1 MSVSDCACFK
11 SLPIFRRADADEP
24 NRDNR
29 LVDHMTSPPIP
40 LTSPG
45 LIVLTRKRVRTTIP
59 GLSYVFLFGLLCSAA
74 VVWSQDN
81 LSRSTS
87 TTSSPNP
94 ATQPNPPAFE
104 SRHFKVSLAPAEGV
118 NSPQALEESEGEHE
132 ALSSPEEES
141 PAMGPSIQKSEGQV
155 GEKRGEMVIAP
166 IPLSNPAIGSGLIL
180 GLGYIFPLDKQ
191 DERSPP
197 SMIAGAAMFASSGS
211 WALGAAT
218 KLYFKEDRY
227 RLTAVY
233 GRGEID
239 YSFYGIG
246 DAAGRLGI
254 SIPIHQGGRAL
265 LIEPLFHLKWNL
277 FLGPRYQWRS
287 LGIQLSGENLPPDF
301 EFTPKE
307 LNAKT
312 AALGFHLQQDRRN
325 SQFYP
330 DRGRLVD
337 VIGDVFHEGIG
348 SDLNYQ
354 SYNFALNTY
363 SHIEAKQV
371 LAFRAYGCAV
381 TGDVPFYDL
390 CFVGAHNDIRGYQS
404 GRYQDRR
411 LLATQLEYRLELP
424 KRIGLVGFFG
434 VAEVAPTVGK
444 FNAENMLPA
453 GGVGLRYMVARKNHL
468 NLRFDYGIGK
478 DGGGF
483 YMGLGEAF

>member
-1 MSVSDCACFK
+1 MSVWDCADFK
-11 SLPIFRRADADEP
+11 SSL
-24 NRDNR
+24 
-29 LVDHMTSPPIP
+29 
-40 LTSPG
+40 G
-45 LIVLTRKRVRTTIP
+45 LIALMKNSAPRMKLT
-59 GLSYVFLFGLLCSAA
+59 LAHAFLFGLLFSAP
-74 VVWSQDN
+74 VVWSQGNVD
-81 LSRSTS
+81 RSAAP
-87 TTSSPNP
+87 TSSPN
-94 ATQPNPPAFE
+94 AARQSE
-104 SRHFKVSLAPAEGV
+104 SSVSKSRHLKFDLAPAEGV
-118 NSPQALEESEGEHE
+118 NSPQALEESQGEHE
-132 ALSSPEEES
+132 ALSSPVEEES
-141 PAMGPSIQKSEGQV
+141 PAMVPSIQKSEDQV
-155 GEKRGEMVIAP
+155 GQKRGEMVIAP

-180 GLGYIFPLDKQ
+180 GLGYIFPLDKK

-197 SMIAGAAMFASSGS
+197 SIIGGAGMYASSGS

-233 GRGEID
+233 GRGEVD

-254 SIPIHQGGRAL
+254 SVPIHQGGRAL

-287 LGIQLSGENLPPDF
+287 LGVQFTGENLPPDF
-301 EFTPKE
+301 EFSPKE

-337 VIGDVFHEGIG
+337 VIGDVFHEGLG

-363 SHIEAKQV
+363 SHIGAKQV

-424 KRIGLVGFFG
+424 KRVGLVGFFG
-434 VAEVAPTVGK
+434 VAEVAPTIGK

-468 NLRFDYGIGK
+468 NLRFDYGVGK

-483 YMGLGEAF
+483 YMGIGEAF

>member
-1 MSVSDCACFK
+1 MSFRGSADYK
-11 SLPIFRRADADEP
+11 SLRKLKYKDSHEP
-24 NRDNR
+24 H
-29 LVDHMTSPPIP
+29 LIP
-40 LTSPG
+40 LRLLAFLRDSSPMTKPA
-45 LIVLTRKRVRTTIP
+45 LHN
-59 GLSYVFLFGLLCSAA
+59 VFLFGLLFSAPA
-74 VVWSQDN
+74 VYAQGNID
-81 LSRSTS
+81 
-87 TTSSPNP
+87 SSASATLPPNS
-94 ATQPNPPAFE
+94 AKQ
-104 SRHFKVSLAPAEGV
+104 SKHSVSKSHHLQLDLAPAEGV
-118 NSPQALEESEGEHE
+118 NSPQALEESQGEHE

-141 PAMGPSIQKSEGQV
+141 PAMGPSPQESENQV

-166 IPLSNPAIGSGLIL
+166 IPLSNPAIGSGLVL
-180 GLGYIFPLDKQ
+180 GLGYIFPLAKD

-197 SMIAGAAMFASSGS
+197 SMIGGAGMYASSGS

-287 LGIQLSGENLPPDF
+287 LGVQFSAENLPPDF

-330 DRGRLVD
+330 DRGRLID
-337 VIGDVFHEGIG
+337 VIGDVFHQGIG

-363 SHIEAKQV
+363 SHIGAKQV

-424 KRIGLVGFFG
+424 KRVGLVGFFG
-434 VAEVAPTVGK
+434 VAEVAPTIGK

-468 NLRFDYGIGK
+468 NLRFDYGVGK

>member
-1 MSVSDCACFK
+1 MLSTRNILRCWTASHCISASVCPTKAAPS
-11 SLPIFRRADADEP
+11 
-24 NRDNR
+24 
-29 LVDHMTSPPIP
+29 
-40 LTSPG
+40 
-45 LIVLTRKRVRTTIP
+45 LIV
-59 GLSYVFLFGLLCSAA
+59 LFGLLFSAH
-74 VVWSQDN
+74 VVWPQSN
-81 LSRSTS
+81 VARPTS
-87 TTSSPNP
+87 DTSSPNS
-94 ATQPNPPAFE
+94 AGRSKASK
-104 SRHFKVSLAPAEGV
+104 SRHLKLDLGPAEGV
-118 NSPQALEESEGEHE
+118 NLPQALEESQVEHE
-132 ALSSPEEES
+132 VLYSTVEGKSSAMPRGQKPEDQ
-141 PAMGPSIQKSEGQV
+141 AGQ
-155 GEKRGEMVIAP
+155 GRGEMVIAP

-180 GLGYIFPLDKQ
+180 GLGYIFPLNKE

-197 SMIAGAAMFASSGS
+197 SIIGGAGMYASSGS
-211 WALGAAT
+211 WALGAVA

-246 DAAGRLGI
+246 DAAGRLGV
-254 SIPIHQGGRAL
+254 SVPIHQGGRAL
-265 LIEPLFHLKWNL
+265 LVEPLFHLKWNL

-287 LGIQLSGENLPPDF
+287 LGVQLSGENLPPDF

-354 SYNFALNTY
+354 SYNFGLNTY
-363 SHIEAKQV
+363 SHIGAKQV
-371 LAFRAYGCAV
+371 LAYRAYGCAV

-424 KRIGLVGFFG
+424 KRVGLVGFFG
-434 VAEVAPTVGK
+434 VAEVAPTIGK

-453 GGVGLRYMVARKNHL
+453 GGIGLRYMVARKNHL

>member
-1 MSVSDCACFK
+1 MSVRDCVDFK
-11 SLPIFRRADADEP
+11 SSSEFRRGDSNEP
-24 NRDNR
+24 KRISPRLFALIRD
-29 LVDHMTSPPIP
+29 LAH
-40 LTSPG
+40 
-45 LIVLTRKRVRTTIP
+45 RTKP
-59 GLSYVFLFGLLCSAA
+59 ALSHVILFGLLFSVPVVWPQGNIDRSAA
-74 VVWSQDN
+74 N
-81 LSRSTS
+81 APT
-87 TTSSPNP
+87 PKP
-94 ATQPNPPAFE
+94 AKQSKPSDSKP
-104 SRHFKVSLAPAEGV
+104 RRLKLGLAPDEGV
-118 NSPQALEESEGEHE
+118 NLPQALEESQGEHE
-132 ALSSPEEES
+132 ALSSPVEDNS
-141 PAMGPSIQKSEGQV
+141 PEMGSRAQKSEEQV
-155 GEKRGEMVIAP
+155 DQKRGEMVIAP

-180 GLGYIFPLDKQ
+180 GLGYIFPLDKK

-197 SMIAGAAMFASSGS
+197 SMIGGAGMYASSGS
-211 WALGAAT
+211 WALGAGA

-227 RLTAVY
+227 RLTAAY
-233 GRGEID
+233 GRGEIN

-246 DAAGRLGI
+246 DAAGKLGI

-265 LIEPLFHLKWNL
+265 LIEPLVHLKWNL

-287 LGIQLSGENLPPDF
+287 LGVQLLGENLPPDF

-330 DRGRLVD
+330 NQGRLID
-337 VIGDVFHEGIG
+337 VIGDVFHQGIG

-363 SHIEAKQV
+363 SHIGAKQV
-371 LAFRAYGCAV
+371 LAFRGYGCAV

-390 CFVGAHNDIRGYQS
+390 CFIGAHNDIRGYQS

-424 KRIGLVGFFG
+424 KRVGLVGFFG
-434 VAEVAPTVGK
+434 VAEVAPTIGK

-453 GGVGLRYMVARKNHL
+453 GGVGLRFMVARKNHL
-468 NLRFDYGIGK
+468 NLRFDYGVGK

>member
-1 MSVSDCACFK
+1 MSVRDCGDFK
-11 SLPIFRRADADEP
+11 SLAIFKRIDPNEP
-24 NRDNR
+24 K
-29 LVDHMTSPPIP
+29 
-40 LTSPG
+40 LTSIG
-45 LIVLTRKRVRTTIP
+45 LLALMRASAQGTRPALAHV
-59 GLSYVFLFGLLCSAA
+59 VLFGLLLCAA
-74 VVWSQDN
+74 SVWSQD
-81 LSRSTS
+81 SRN
-87 TTSSPNP
+87 SSVSAISSSNP
-94 ATQPNPPAFE
+94 ASQSKP
-104 SRHFKVSLAPAEGV
+104 SVSKSHHLKLGLAPAEGT
-118 NSPQALEESEGEHE
+118 NLPQALEESQGERE
-132 ALSSPEEES
+132 ALSSSVEETS
-141 PAMGPSIQKSEGQV
+141 PAVVSSVQKPTDDQE
-155 GEKRGEMVIAP
+155 RGEIVIAP
-166 IPLSNPAIGSGLIL
+166 IPLSNPAIGTGFIL
-180 GLGYIFPLDKQ
+180 GLGYIFPLNKK

-197 SMIAGAAMFASSGS
+197 SMIGGAGMYASSGS
-211 WALGAAT
+211 WALGAVT

-227 RLTAVY
+227 RLTAAY

-246 DAAGRLGI
+246 DAAGRLGV
-254 SIPIHQGGRAL
+254 SVPIHQGGRAL

-287 LGIQLSGENLPPDF
+287 LGVQLSGENLPPDF

-307 LNAKT
+307 LDAKT

-330 DRGRLVD
+330 DRGSLID
-337 VIGDVFHEGIG
+337 VVGDFFHQGIG

-363 SHIEAKQV
+363 SHIGAKQV
-371 LAFRAYGCAV
+371 LAFRGYGCAV

-424 KRIGLVGFFG
+424 RRIGLVGFFG
-434 VAEVAPTVGK
+434 VAEVAPTIGQ

-453 GGVGLRYMVARKNHL
+453 GGVGLRFMVARKSHL
-468 NLRFDYGIGK
+468 NLRFDYGVGK
-478 DGGGF
+478 DGGGL

>member
-1 MSVSDCACFK
+1 MRIVNFVEFK
-11 SLPIFRRADADEP
+11 SAQIFRNQGTDGPKRISFEFLAFL
-24 NRDNR
+24 RD
-29 LVDHMTSPPIP
+29 SAPK
-40 LTSPG
+40 
-45 LIVLTRKRVRTTIP
+45 RKPT
-59 GLSYVFLFGLLCSAA
+59 GSHVFLFGLLFFTPVAHTQSN
-74 VVWSQDN
+74 VDN
-81 LSRSTS
+81 SPSTASLS
-87 TTSSPNP
+87 NP
-94 ATQPNPPAFE
+94 AKQSKPPVSK
-104 SRHFKVSLAPAEGV
+104 SRRLKLDLAAADGV
-118 NSPQALEESEGEHE
+118 NLPQTLEESQGEHE
-132 ALSSPEEES
+132 ALSSPVKEES
-141 PAMGPSIQKSEGQV
+141 VATGPSIQKSEGRTDQP
-155 GEKRGEMVIAP
+155 RGEMVIAP
-166 IPLSNPAIGSGLIL
+166 IPLTNPAIGSGLIV
-180 GLGYIFPLDKQ
+180 GMGYIFPLDKK

-197 SMIAGAAMFASSGS
+197 SIVGGAGMYASSGS

-218 KLYFKEDRY
+218 KLYFKEDHY
-227 RLTAVY
+227 RLTAMY

-246 DAAGRLGI
+246 EAAGRLGI
-254 SIPIHQGGRAL
+254 SVPIHQGGRAL

-287 LGIQLSGENLPPDF
+287 LGVELSGKNLPPDF

-330 DRGRLVD
+330 SRGRLID
-337 VIGDVFHEGIG
+337 VIGDIFHEGIG

-354 SYNFALNTY
+354 SYNFGLNTY
-363 SHIEAKQV
+363 SPIGTKQV
-371 LAFRAYGCAV
+371 LAYRAYGCAV
-381 TGDVPFYDL
+381 AGDVPFYDL

-424 KRIGLVGFFG
+424 KRIGLAGFFG

-468 NLRFDYGIGK
+468 NLRFDYGVGR